1 MRERALAS
9 ARTAE
14 NHSGVRR
21 STTSAL
27 AIAGPLF
34 LAACNQTGSPRIG
47 WDMFMSS
54 LEPDMRQQQTSLTLV
69 SAVLPEALD
78 ACQRTIAA
86 QAAAHGAIQVEVISA
101 GPPRRLPNGINEAP
115 VEARITYQRE
125 HQLQIRQA
133 NVACRLDDKGSV
145 VALL

>member
-1 MRERALAS
+1 MRELALAQV
-9 ARTAE
+9 TMAE
-14 NHSGVRR
+14 KHSSVQR

-27 AIAGPLF
+27 AIAGTLF
-34 LAACNQTGSPRIG
+34 LAACNQTGGLKIG

-54 LEPDMRQQQTSLTLV
+54 LEPNVRQQQTSLTLV
-69 SAVLPEALD
+69 GAAPPEALD